1 MTRRYNKPVGN
12 DPLSIPKVALRFLI
26 GFCVGE
32 LEREEKYLPGHPR
45 PFKHKKPTENIM
57 VEPICPCE
65 SAADFASKVW
75 LSVPKLQRLALID
88 EKSTQSCSNVADFS
102 SPKVCLFFVILIFAG
117 FFSFITSSQ
126 CSGKGPSRCRT
137 SSDFCS
143 CFGCHFRSP
152 IQMPRVGSSLID
164 A

>member
-75 LSVPKLQRLALID
+75 LSVPKLQRLANKLT
-88 EKSTQSCSNVADFS
+88 KNQLNHVAMQLTSRPRFACSS
-102 SPKVCLFFVILIFAG
+102 S
-117 FFSFITSSQ
+117 S
-126 CSGKGPSRCRT
+126 
-137 SSDFCS
+137 
-143 CFGCHFRSP
+143 
-152 IQMPRVGSSLID
+152 
-164 A
+164 